1 MHSKAEALPPHS
13 IHVISVRIRYIGG
26 AVPDEKPY
34 TMKRIYDVLYGAVAL
49 LFALAALVL
58 ILFSA
63 RELWIAA
70 DPRHVTEIAQRV
82 KGVLESIGLL
92 TIAVVAL
99 ELSQTVVEE
108 EIRRVAQISAPTRVR
123 RFLSR
128 FLVVVVVA
136 LGIEALVSAFG
147 FAHEAPQNLS
157 QSAMVAFAAA
167 ALLAAW
173 GVFVYLNG
181 RAEELEPEAM
191 AEVKREDETLDA
203 DADRDS
209 DIRG

>member
-1 MHSKAEALPPHS
+1 
-13 IHVISVRIRYIGG
+13 
-26 AVPDEKPY
+26 
-34 TMKRIYDVLYGAVAL
+34 MKRIYDVLYGAVAL

-58 ILFSA
+58 IVFSA
-63 RELWIAA
+63 RELWSGA
-70 DPRHVTEIAQRV
+70 DPRHALELAQRV
-82 KGVLESIGLL
+82 QRVLEGIGLL

-136 LGIEALVSAFG
+136 LSIEALVTAFR
-147 FAHEAPQNLS
+147 FAHESPESLS
-157 QSAMVAFAAA
+157 QSAMIAFGAA

-173 GVFVYLNG
+173 GVFVHLNG

-203 DADRDS
+203 EDDRDG
-209 DIRG
+209 DRRG

>member
-1 MHSKAEALPPHS
+1 MAHRPSPVERRCT
-13 IHVISVRIRYIGG
+13 V
-26 AVPDEKPY
+26 
-34 TMKRIYDVLYGAVAL
+34 KRIYDVLYGAVAF

-58 ILFSA
+58 IVFSG
-63 RELWIAA
+63 REMWLAV
-70 DPRHVTEIAQRV
+70 DPRHASEIAERV

-99 ELSQTVVEE
+99 ELSQTVIEE

-147 FAHEAPQNLS
+147 FAHESPDRLS
-157 QSAMVAFAAA
+157 QSAMIAFAAA
-167 ALLAAW
+167 AILAAW

-191 AEVKREDETLDA
+191 AEVKREDENLDA
-203 DADRDS
+203 EADRDKV
-209 DIRG
+209 RR

>member
-1 MHSKAEALPPHS
+1 
-13 IHVISVRIRYIGG
+13 
-26 AVPDEKPY
+26 
-34 TMKRIYDVLYGAVAL
+34 MKRIYDVLYGAVAL
-49 LFALAALVL
+49 LFVLAALVL
-58 ILFSA
+58 IVFSA
-63 RELWIAA
+63 RELWLGA
-70 DPRHVTEIAQRV
+70 DPRHAIETAQRV
-82 KGVLESIGLL
+82 KRVLESISLL

-99 ELSQTVVEE
+99 ELSQTVLEE

-147 FAHEAPQNLS
+147 FAHEAPANLM

-173 GVFVYLNG
+173 GLFVYLNG

-191 AEVKREDETLDA
+191 AEVKREDETLDE
-203 DADRDS
+203 ADRD
-209 DIRG
+209 DGPRG

>member
-1 MHSKAEALPPHS
+1 
-13 IHVISVRIRYIGG
+13 
-26 AVPDEKPY
+26 
-34 TMKRIYDVLYGAVAL
+34 MKRIYDVLYGAVAL

-58 ILFSA
+58 IVFSA
-63 RELWIAA
+63 RELWSGA
-70 DPRHVTEIAQRV
+70 DPRHALELAQRV
-82 KGVLESIGLL
+82 QRVLEGIGLL

-136 LGIEALVSAFG
+136 LSIEALVTAFR
-147 FAHEAPQNLS
+147 FAHESPESLS
-157 QSAMVAFAAA
+157 QSAMIAFGAA
-167 ALLAAW
+167 ALLVAW
-173 GVFVYLNG
+173 GVFVHLNG

-203 DADRDS
+203 EDDRDG
-209 DIRG
+209 DRRG